1 MSSVSFDPRVVM
13 KSRKAHKCYA
23 CAYNMPQGSIY
34 ISYPGVWE
42 DGKFKSLKLCVECS
56 FLLHF
61 KTGEHKEFVRE
72 GEFTERRIPNFL
84 KKKRAEFRKNPQ
96 KAIRDNK
103 LAEILRDKYDNQ
115 AHPAVSR
122 LVVKTAEFDRH
133 IYTVSAGKYSIE
145 SFPKGG
151 TLTICAGVSGAQRTA
166 RIKGVWEVD
175 GTPFN
180 IKGRRIAVLLER
192 EI

>member
-1 MSSVSFDPRVVM
+1 MSSVSFDPQVVM
-13 KSRKAHKCYA
+13 RSRKVHRCYA

-34 ISYPGVWE
+34 ISYPGIGE

-96 KAIRDNK
+96 KAI
-103 LAEILRDKYDNQ
+103 LCC
-115 AHPAVSR
+115 
-122 LVVKTAEFDRH
+122 
-133 IYTVSAGKYSIE
+133 TV
-145 SFPKGG
+145 
-151 TLTICAGVSGAQRTA
+151 
-166 RIKGVWEVD
+166 
-175 GTPFN
+175 
-180 IKGRRIAVLLER
+180 
-192 EI
+192 

>member
-1 MSSVSFDPRVVM
+1 MENVNFDPRVVM
-13 KSRKAHKCYA
+13 KSRKVHRCFA

-34 ISYPGVWE
+34 ISYPGIGE

-72 GEFTERRIPNFL
+72 GEFTERMIPNFL
-84 KKKRAEFRKNPQ
+84 KKKRAEFRKKPQ

-103 LAEILRDKYDNQ
+103 LLEILGEKYGNQ
-115 AHPAVSR
+115 KSAVSR
-122 LVVKTAEFDRH
+122 LVVKKAEFDRH
-133 IYTVSAGKYSIE
+133 IYTVPAGKYAVE

-151 TLTICAGVSGAQRTA
+151 TLTISAGVSGARRTA
-166 RIKGVWEVD
+166 RIKGAWEVD

-180 IKGRRIAVLLER
+180 IEGRRIAVLLER
-192 EI
+192 NI